1 MPTATTTRARQ
12 AGQDVA
18 QETAGQSR
26 QVAGEATD
34 EARQVA
40 SEAAERGGAV
50 VEQARSD
57 ARDVVQTARA
67 RAGEVTEEITAQGR
81 SLLEETT
88 GQLEQQAKV
97 GAQRAATS
105 LQRLG
110 TEAQALAEGRPEDA
124 PVLSEYVWKV
134 ADGCYGAADRMHQ
147 LANDV
152 ESRGF
157 SGVLE
162 DLSDYARRRP
172 GTFLLGAAVLGFG
185 VGRMVK
191 AGAGRRGPEEP
202 DGQRDVITTRAGAR

>member
-1 MPTATTTRARQ
+1 MPTATTTRARR

-18 QETAGQSR
+18 EETASEGR
-26 QVAGEATD
+26 RVADEAAG

-40 SEAAERGGAV
+40 SEAAERGSAV
-50 VEQARSD
+50 AEQATYE

-67 RAGEVTEEITAQGR
+67 RAGEVTEEISAQGR

-110 TEAQALAEGRPEDA
+110 TEAQALAEGRPEEA
-124 PVLSEYVWKV
+124 PVLSEYVWKM
-134 ADGCYGAADRMHQ
+134 ADGCYGAADRLHE

-152 ESRGF
+152 ETRGF

-172 GTFLLGAAVLGFG
+172 GAFLLGAAVVGFG

-191 AGAGRRGPEEP
+191 AGAGRNQPEP
-202 DGQRDVITTRAGAR
+202 DGQREVITTRAGAR